1 MLHDLVKTILQ
12 MHSDLLN
19 VANSITNNLQHL
31 RTSNSDESKFLAA
44 MY

>member
-1 MLHDLVKTILQ
+1 MLHDVSKSTLT

-19 VANSITNNLQHL
+19 VANSITNNVQHL
-31 RTSNSDESKFLAA
+31 KNAKDDEAKLMAA